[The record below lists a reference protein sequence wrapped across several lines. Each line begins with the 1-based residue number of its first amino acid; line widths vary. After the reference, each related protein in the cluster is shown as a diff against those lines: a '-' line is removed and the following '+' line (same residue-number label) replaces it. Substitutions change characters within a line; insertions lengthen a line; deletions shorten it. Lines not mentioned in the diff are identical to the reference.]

1 MGAGLRTIRQRP
13 WTLFLCLLLLAYIIT
28 LGRPSVVVFAD
39 MPDLSLDSFGPR
51 ILIISPHPDDEILAA
66 GGLVQHAL
74 AAGTDIKV
82 VFMTS
87 GDGFLRGVLSEPG
100 PLRVTSQCYVTYG
113 EKRQNEALTVLESLG
128 LRTEQIVFLGY
139 PDRGLGAMWWR
150 YWSADMPFSSRTTRS
165 VASPYSYGYEISSN
179 YTAESVLRNLTE
191 IFDTFQPTA
200 ILSPH
205 PQDTHSDH
213 WATNAFV
220 SAAVAGKKAQEIYQT
235 PIIYRYM
242 IHRGSWHVIPSILG
256 RNTMLPPRDLLRDV
270 NTVWRNFQLSAQ
282 AVKGKAVA
290 VRLYESQYKLMGTF
304 LNRFVRANELFADI
318 ADRELPTTDLV
329 LVNDLGLWDGV
340 APVIMDP
347 KGDSLG
353 RQVISSGDI
362 KSLFLLQGDDELYL
376 GLESWH
382 RVSSPIMYRVGLYVL
397 SGDTESDFLRW
408 VFRIDRKSVV

>member
-1 MGAGLRTIRQRP
+1 M
-13 WTLFLCLLLLAYIIT
+13 LF
-28 LGRPSVVVFAD
+28 
-39 MPDLSLDSFGPR
+39 
-51 ILIISPHPDDEILAA
+51 
-66 GGLVQHAL
+66 
-74 AAGTDIKV
+74 
-82 VFMTS
+82 
-87 GDGFLRGVLSEPG
+87 
-100 PLRVTSQCYVTYG
+100 
-113 EKRQNEALTVLESLG
+113 
-128 LRTEQIVFLGY
+128 
-139 PDRGLGAMWWR
+139 
-150 YWSADMPFSSRTTRS
+150 RS
-165 VASPYSYGYEISSN
+165 
-179 YTAESVLRNLTE
+179 
-191 IFDTFQPTA
+191 
-200 ILSPH
+200 
-205 PQDTHSDH
+205 
-213 WATNAFV
+213 
-220 SAAVAGKKAQEIYQT
+220 
-235 PIIYRYM
+235 
-242 IHRGSWHVIPSILG
+242 
-256 RNTMLPPRDLLRDV
+256 PPRDLLRDV

-408 VFRIDRKSVV
+408 VFRISLGGKSMFAWEEQPNGLEVQPLHLSIKDNLIAVTLPLDLRNLGNVLLAGAESFLGSVTIDTLSWSIIDIR